1 MRFPTS
7 LLFALLATGGLAAC
21 APSPSLV
28 GRLAERHPEVVFSFA
43 TLDSLVALTLDDGP
57 SANATPEVLRLL
69 RAHDARAT
77 FFLTGERIPGRE
89 GLVRQIVDQGHEL
102 GNHGMTMTPSV
113 LLPAD
118 TFRRHLHEADSLLRE
133 HGPVRWFRPATG
145 FFNARIRAGADSLGY
160 GVALGSVYPNDVHRP
175 LAGVLAGYILRHVE
189 PGAVIVLHEG
199 ETGKRTVGPV
209 LERVLPELRR
219 RGYRVVTLSELAAAA
234 SP

>member
-1 MRFPTS
+1 MRPLT
-7 LLFALLATGGLAAC
+7 LFLTLLAASGLSAC
-21 APSPSLV
+21 APTPGLV
-28 GRLAERHPEVVFSFA
+28 ERMAGRYPEVVFSFA
-43 TLDSLVALTLDDGP
+43 VADSLVALTLDDGP

-89 GLVRQIVDQGHEL
+89 GLVRQIVDGGHEL

-113 LLPAD
+113 LLPAE
-118 TFRRHLHEADSLLRE
+118 TFRRHLHEADSLLGA

-145 FFNARIRAGADSLGY
+145 FFNARLRAEADALGY

-189 PGAVIVLHEG
+189 PGAVVVLHEG
-199 ETGKRTVGPV
+199 ETGRRTIGPV
-209 LERVLPELRR
+209 LARVLPELRR
-219 RGYRVVTLSELAAAA
+219 RGYRVVTLSELEAAA